1 MTPTL
6 FLAGVILPAK
16 IFFIQHVHT
25 VLIAIRSKNSNSFGN
40 NCINQVFFIMKKI
53 VHGAKHMYSRAA
65 MANFWQTRPP
75 QWRPHQWRAAPTFHS
90 AKSKQGLGL
99 WGLANCGDPVK
110 YYKAWTLGHKIRH

>member
-40 NCINQVFFIMKKI
+40 NCINQVFFIMKKLSMVQNI
-53 VHGAKHMYSRAA
+53 C
-65 MANFWQTRPP
+65 T
-75 QWRPHQWRAAPTFHS
+75 
-90 AKSKQGLGL
+90 L
-99 WGLANCGDPVK
+99 K
-110 YYKAWTLGHKIRH
+110 YGFFKKLFL

>member
-40 NCINQVFFIMKKI
+40 NCINQVFFVMKKLSMVQNI
-53 VHGAKHMYSRAA
+53 CTTVLKFLYSE
-65 MANFWQTRPP
+65 
-75 QWRPHQWRAAPTFHS
+75 
-90 AKSKQGLGL
+90 
-99 WGLANCGDPVK
+99 
-110 YYKAWTLGHKIRH
+110 KATKFCEIFTLLFTGTT